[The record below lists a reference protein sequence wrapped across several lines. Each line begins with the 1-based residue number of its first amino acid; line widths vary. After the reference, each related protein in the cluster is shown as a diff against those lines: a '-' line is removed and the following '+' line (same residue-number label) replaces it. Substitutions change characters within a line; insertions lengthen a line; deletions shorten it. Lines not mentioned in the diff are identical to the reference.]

1 MKSHPLNAAIE
12 TISGVIKNIVMGW
25 VAKVVDQKESTRTH
39 DVTTTEARAERTMSL
54 TDIKIVVEARRDKVV
69 VTAR

>member
-1 MKSHPLNAAIE
+1 MNL
-12 TISGVIKNIVMGW
+12 
-25 VAKVVDQKESTRTH
+25 VDQKKMVRTH
-39 DVTTTEARAERTMSL
+39 DVTTTEARAERTMPL